1 MRRDSGFTLIEI
13 LVVIAIIA
21 AILGGISLMI
31 TKAADVKEK
40 LAAQTRLTSLGAA
53 VDSLHAPDQLGM
65 YPPSRIDQLKGPG
78 NMGPIGKKLGV
89 PPNDV
94 NSGIETLY
102 VALRL
107 KGVKVLLAGFE
118 DDTSIM
124 NLDGDSAAE
133 AVPDMPNAQ
142 LFEYVDPWNNPF
154 VYISNRDYKDPK
166 RVERYLLGN
175 GQEVKV
181 APATRPNGEFV
192 RADSFQLFSMGPD
205 GIPGTEDD
213 IMYGQ

>member
-31 TKAADVKEK
+31 GRAALVKQK
-40 LAAQTRLTSLGAA
+40 LQATTRLNSLGAS

-65 YPPSRIDQLKGPG
+65 YPPSRIDQLVGPG
-78 NMGPIGKKLGV
+78 NVGPIGKKLGV

-107 KGVKVLLAGFE
+107 KGVKVSLSGFE
-118 DDTSIM
+118 DDTSIT
-124 NLDGDSAAE
+124 NLDDDSATE

-142 LFEYVDPWNNPF
+142 LYEYVDPWGNPF

-166 RVERYLLGN
+166 RVERYLLGT
-175 GQEVKV
+175 GAEVKV

-213 IMYGQ
+213 MMYGQ